1 MLRPKNITKFFR
13 IISTSSTSVECQV
26 PTCVGCT
33 GKAEKASTGV
43 KYDNFGG
50 LDCM

>member
-1 MLRPKNITKFFR
+1 MSLYYLNFLKPK
-13 IISTSSTSVECQV
+13 SGECQV

-43 KYDNFGG
+43 EYDNFGG